1 MQGGSDVILG
11 FAVIATCLTNPP
23 IERWSPLPNSI
34 SFLSL
39 QSENFSFG
47 LLGMEHGEGR
57 RGKGEGGKSKEE
69 EKLLR

>member
-34 SFLSL
+34 SFRLYNLKISV
-39 QSENFSFG
+39 FG
-47 LLGMEHGEGR
+47 FKGMEHGEGR
-57 RGKGEGGKSKEE
+57 RGKSQGGKSKEE